1 MQHVDNLEEVTSKP
15 KNRGENEM
23 VGLVSDVGLKR
34 TLNEDF
40 ASYLEKEE
48 FKIYVVADGMG
59 GHNAG
64 EVASQ
69 MAAERIVSY
78 VNEKFSSCTLEN
90 LIDEAIKKVNRDI
103 FNFSNTNEILSGMG
117 TTVTVC
123 FITENFIHVANVG
136 DSCCLGIKNN
146 EIRKITKDH
155 SLVQELVDSGDI
167 SEKEAENHPKKNI
180 ITRAL
185 GTSSTVN
192 VDVFELDNN
201 EYDEY
206 LLCSD
211 GLINELTKE
220 EILQVVTEERDYVN
234 SANKLVHLAKEK
246 GGRDN
251 ITVLLFGGEM

>member
-1 MQHVDNLEEVTSKP
+1 
-15 KNRGENEM
+15 M

-78 VNEKFSSCTLEN
+78 VDEKFSSSNVKN
-90 LIDEAIKKVNRDI
+90 LIEEAIKKVNRDI
-103 FNFSNTNEILSGMG
+103 FNFSNTNEKLNGMG

-123 FITENFIHVANVG
+123 FITKSFIHIANVG
-136 DSCCLGIKNN
+136 DSCCFAIRNN
-146 EIRKITKDH
+146 EIKKITKDH
-155 SLVQELVDSGDI
+155 SLVQELVDCGSI
-167 SEKEAENHPKKNI
+167 SEKEAQNHPKKNI

-185 GTSSTVN
+185 GTSSTVS
-192 VDVFELDNN
+192 VDVFELDN
-201 EYDEY
+201 EYELY
-206 LLCSD
+206 ILCSD
-211 GLINELTKE
+211 GLTNELTKE
-220 EILQVVTEERDYVN
+220 EILQVATEQQDYMK
-234 SANKLVHLAKEK
+234 STNKLVALAKEK

-251 ITVLLFGGEM
+251 ITVLLFGGDI

>member
-1 MQHVDNLEEVTSKP
+1 
-15 KNRGENEM
+15 
-23 VGLVSDVGLKR
+23 VGLKR

-78 VNEKFSSCTLEN
+78 VDEKFSSSNVKN
-90 LIDEAIKKVNRDI
+90 LIEEAIKKVNRDI
-103 FNFSNTNEILSGMG
+103 FNFSNTNEKLNGMG

-123 FITENFIHVANVG
+123 FITKSFIHIANVG
-136 DSCCLGIKNN
+136 DSCCFAIRNN
-146 EIRKITKDH
+146 EIKKITKDH
-155 SLVQELVDSGDI
+155 SLVQELVDCGSI
-167 SEKEAENHPKKNI
+167 SEKEAQNHPKKNI

-185 GTSSTVN
+185 GTSSTVS
-192 VDVFELDNN
+192 VDVFELDN
-201 EYDEY
+201 EYELY
-206 LLCSD
+206 ILCSD
-211 GLINELTKE
+211 GLTNELTKE
-220 EILQVVTEERDYVN
+220 EILQVATEQQDYMK
-234 SANKLVHLAKEK
+234 STNKLVALAKEK

-251 ITVLLFGGEM
+251 ITVLLFGGDI

>member
-1 MQHVDNLEEVTSKP
+1 
-15 KNRGENEM
+15 M

-64 EVASQ
+64 EVASK

-78 VNEKFSSCTLEN
+78 VDEKFSSCKVEN

-103 FNFSNTNEILSGMG
+103 FNFSNTNENLSGMG
-117 TTVTVC
+117 TTVTAC
-123 FITENFIHVANVG
+123 FITKSFIHIANVG
-136 DSCCLGIKNN
+136 DSCCFAIRNN

-155 SLVQELVDSGDI
+155 SLVQELVDSGSI

-185 GTSSTVN
+185 GTSSTVS
-192 VDVFELDNN
+192 VDVFQLDNN
-201 EYDEY
+201 EYDLY
-206 LLCSD
+206 ILCSD
-211 GLINELTKE
+211 GLTNELTKE
-220 EILQVVTEERDYVN
+220 EILQVVTEEKDYIN
-234 SANKLVHLAKEK
+234 SANKLVYLAKEK